1 MNKNKL
7 NALLSLVDD
16 PNLEILQEVEKELI
30 EFPISIIPQ
39 LEDAWL
45 ESKNS
50 LFQERIELIINKIQF
65 THVKKEIIAWGKTNA
80 PKLIDGAILVNKSY
94 NPNLLIDPIL
104 KVIQKIKQD
113 VRLEIN
119 DQLTALE
126 KVKVLNHFFYNIHN
140 YQPLSPTKPTNWDGD
155 ISTVLAQ
162 KQGNYIILAIIYAGI
177 AQELDIPIYGI
188 HLPDSVLLCYIDKK
202 NNEDNN
208 SPDILFYINPID
220 KGNIFGRKE
229 LESIMLNKNIENRPR
244 YFEPTSNPSLIKRLV
259 KHEISVYKKLKL
271 NSYLPNFKELYK
283 SI

>member
-7 NALLSLVDD
+7 KALLSLVDD

-30 EFPISIIPQ
+30 EFPIAIIPQ

-65 THVKKEIIAWGKTNA
+65 THVKKELIAWGKSDI

-104 KVIQKIKQD
+104 KVIQKIKKD
-113 VRLEIN
+113 VWLEIN

-155 ISTVLAQ
+155 ISTVIAQ

-188 HLPDSVLLCYIDKK
+188 HLPDSVLLCYLDKVEGY
-202 NNEDNN
+202 NT
-208 SPDILFYINPID
+208 SPSNILFYINPID
-220 KGNIFGRKE
+220 KGNMFDRKE
-229 LESIMLNKNIENRPR
+229 LESIILSKGVENRPK
-244 YFEPTSNPSLIKRLV
+244 YYEPTSNPSLIKRLV
-259 KHEISVYKKLKL
+259 KHEINVYKKLKL